1 MGETKPKK
9 ISAITSNE
17 YRQIY
22 ANNLAIRTTNWDL
35 LFDFGK
41 ITSISEDDISVEKL
55 VGIVVSPQQAKAVS
69 VQLASAISE
78 FEKQFG
84 EIRMETA

>member
-1 MGETKPKK
+1 MSETKPKK

-22 ANNLAIRTTNWDL
+22 ANNLSLRTTNWDL

-41 ITSISEDDISVEKL
+41 ITSVSEDDVSVEKL
-55 VGIVVSPQQAKAVS
+55 VGIVVSPQQAKEISFQLTGAV
-69 VQLASAISE
+69 SE

-84 EIRMETA
+84 EISTK

>member
-22 ANNLAIRTTNWDL
+22 ANNLSLRTTNWDL

-41 ITSISEDDISVEKL
+41 ITAVSDDDVSVEKL
-55 VGIVVSPQQAKAVS
+55 VGIIVSPQQAKAIS
-69 VQLASAISE
+69 SQLATAIGE

-84 EIRMETA
+84 EIRTEGS

>member
-1 MGETKPKK
+1 MSETKPKE

-22 ANNLAIRTTNWDL
+22 ANNLSLRTTNWDL

-41 ITSISEDDISVEKL
+41 ITSVSEDDVSVEKL
-55 VGIVVSPQQAKAVS
+55 VGIVVSPQQAKEIS
-69 VQLASAISE
+69 FQLTSALSE

-84 EIRMETA
+84 EISTK